1 MRRSCGRLYS
11 KVKKPSKNYHTS
23 RQLRP
28 LLVRLKRL
36 TDWGLE
42 QAPLSIVKSLDLRP
56 RQPTVE
62 FSGVTMWRNVRIG
75 KIAGTFDVVLQCDKH
90 LLLAVHLHNR
100 MAMDEERAH
109 TILEATL
116 GSFEVKLSKSTKGW
130 WTDYHS
136 ATDPKCTLASCFN
149 SPTKTEK
156 MTVFHGATIWAPRL
170 NGHIPN

>member
-1 MRRSCGRLYS
+1 M
-11 KVKKPSKNYHTS
+11 KKPAKNYHTS

-42 QAPLSIVKSLDLRP
+42 QAPLSIVKSLELQP
-56 RQPTVE
+56 RQPTDA

-75 KIAGTFDVVLQCDKH
+75 RIAGTFDVVLHRDKH
-90 LLLAVHLHNR
+90 TQLAIHCRNR
-100 MAMDEERAH
+100 MAMNEKRAH
-109 TILEATL
+109 SILTSTL
-116 GSFEVKLSKSTKGW
+116 GSLEVKLSKSTKGW

-136 ATDPKCTLASCFN
+136 VTDPKCILASCFN

-156 MTVFHGATIWAPRL
+156 MTVFHGATIWARRPTGKIL
-170 NGHIPN
+170 N